1 MARAD
6 SRERILR
13 ATVRTLAAE
22 GYAHTTAR
30 AIAHTGGFAP
40 GVIYY
45 HFTDLDDL
53 FAATAQFTS
62 RARLSRYREQI
73 EGVTSAVELVRRL
86 RRLHAEDRAEGH
98 IAAVQQLFA
107 AATSPAAAVTSPAEP
122 LPTALSATAAQS
134 RLAAQIRTE
143 AAEWRAFA
151 ETIIRDMLSST
162 PFAAVIPVRELATAA
177 VAAYLGLELLP
188 RPGDG
193 DTEPDALFGA
203 AEQAASLF
211 DAFRRGGGRASPVR
225 AGCAGGEGVWLPS
238 HSGRVGGAGRGRCE
252 WASAR

>member
-1 MARAD
+1 VARAG

-13 ATVRTLAAE
+13 AAVRTLAIH

-107 AATSPAAAVTSPAEP
+107 AATSPAATSPAATARPTAVTSPTAP
-122 LPTALSATAAQS
+122 PPTGPSPTVLSPAAAQS
-134 RLAAQIRTE
+134 RLVAQIREE

-151 ETIIRDMLSST
+151 ETVLRDMLSST

-188 RPGDG
+188 HPDNG
-193 DTEPDALFGA
+193 DTGPDALFGA
-203 AEQAASLF
+203 AEHAASLF
-211 DAFRRGGGRASPVR
+211 DAIRRG
-225 AGCAGGEGVWLPS
+225 
-238 HSGRVGGAGRGRCE
+238 
-252 WASAR
+252 

>member
-13 ATVRTLAAE
+13 ATVHTLAAE

-53 FAATAQFTS
+53 FAAAAQFTS
-62 RARLSRYREQI
+62 RARLSRYRAQI

-107 AATSPAAAVTSPAEP
+107 AATSPQPAAPPPAAPPAAAPPA
-122 LPTALSATAAQS
+122 AAAQS
-134 RLAAQIRTE
+134 RLVGQIRDE
-143 AAEWRAFA
+143 AAVWRAFA
-151 ETIIRDMLSST
+151 ETVIRDMLAST
-162 PFAAVIPVRELATAA
+162 PFVAVIPVRELATAA
-177 VAAYLGLELLP
+177 VATYLGLELLP
-188 RPGDG
+188 HLGDG
-193 DTEPDALFGA
+193 DPDALFSA
-203 AEQAASLF
+203 AEQAASLV
-211 DAFRRGGGRASPVR
+211 DAFRRT
-225 AGCAGGEGVWLPS
+225 
-238 HSGRVGGAGRGRCE
+238 
-252 WASAR
+252 

>member
-1 MARAD
+1 VARAD

-13 ATVRTLAAE
+13 ATVHTLAAE

-53 FAATAQFTS
+53 FAAAAQFTS
-62 RARLSRYREQI
+62 RARLSRYRAQI

-107 AATSPAAAVTSPAEP
+107 AATSPQPAAPPAAAPPA
-122 LPTALSATAAQS
+122 AAAQS
-134 RLAAQIRTE
+134 RLVGQIRDE

-151 ETIIRDMLSST
+151 ETVIRDMLAST

-177 VAAYLGLELLP
+177 VATYLGLELLP
-188 RPGDG
+188 HLGDG
-193 DTEPDALFGA
+193 DGDPDALFSA
-203 AEQAASLF
+203 AEQAASLV
-211 DAFRRGGGRASPVR
+211 DAFRRT
-225 AGCAGGEGVWLPS
+225 
-238 HSGRVGGAGRGRCE
+238 
-252 WASAR
+252 

>member
-13 ATVRTLAAE
+13 ATVHTLAAE

-45 HFTDLDDL
+45 HFTGLDDL
-53 FAATAQFTS
+53 FAAAAQFTS
-62 RARLSRYREQI
+62 RARLSRYRAQI

-107 AATSPAAAVTSPAEP
+107 AAASPPAAAPPPAAP
-122 LPTALSATAAQS
+122 PAAAAQS
-134 RLAAQIRTE
+134 RLVAQIREE
-143 AAEWRAFA
+143 AAGWRAFA
-151 ETIIRDMLSST
+151 ETVIRDMLAST

-177 VAAYLGLELLP
+177 VATYLGLELLP
-188 RPGDG
+188 HLGDG
-193 DTEPDALFGA
+193 DTGPDALFSA
-203 AEQAASLF
+203 AEQAASLV
-211 DAFRRGGGRASPVR
+211 DAFRRT
-225 AGCAGGEGVWLPS
+225 
-238 HSGRVGGAGRGRCE
+238 
-252 WASAR
+252 

>member
-1 MARAD
+1 VTRAD

-13 ATVRTLAAE
+13 AAVRTLAAE

-45 HFTDLDDL
+45 YFTDLDDL

-62 RARLSRYREQI
+62 RARLRRYREQV

-107 AATSPAAAVTSPAEP
+107 AATAPP
-122 LPTALSATAAQS
+122 ATAPSPNSPSPNAAPS
-134 RLAAQIRTE
+134 RLAAQIRNE
-143 AAEWRAFA
+143 ADQWRAFA
-151 ETIIRDMLSST
+151 ETVIRDMLSST
-162 PFAAVIPVRELATAA
+162 PFAAVIPVPELATAA
-177 VAAYLGLELLP
+177 VATYLGLELLP
-188 RPGDG
+188 HPDDG
-193 DTEPDALFGA
+193 GTGPDALFGA

-211 DAFRRGGGRASPVR
+211 DAIRRT
-225 AGCAGGEGVWLPS
+225 
-238 HSGRVGGAGRGRCE
+238 
-252 WASAR
+252 

>member
-1 MARAD
+1 VARAD

-13 ATVRTLAAE
+13 ATVHTLAAE

-62 RARLSRYREQI
+62 RARLSRYRAQI
-73 EGVTSAVELVRRL
+73 EGVTSAVELARRL

-107 AATSPAAAVTSPAEP
+107 AAASPPVAAPPATAPPATAPPVAAPPVTAPPVTAPPA
-122 LPTALSATAAQS
+122 TAPPATAPPATAAQS
-134 RLAAQIRTE
+134 RLAGQIRDE
-143 AAEWRAFA
+143 AAAWRAFA
-151 ETIIRDMLSST
+151 ETVIRDMLAST

-177 VAAYLGLELLP
+177 VATYLGLELLP
-188 RPGDG
+188 HLGDDG
-193 DTEPDALFGA
+193 DPDALFSA
-203 AEQAASLF
+203 AEQAASLV
-211 DAFRRGGGRASPVR
+211 DAFRRT
-225 AGCAGGEGVWLPS
+225 
-238 HSGRVGGAGRGRCE
+238 
-252 WASAR
+252 

>member
-1 MARAD
+1 VARAD

-13 ATVRTLAAE
+13 AAVRTLAAE

-53 FAATAQFTS
+53 FAAAAQFTS
-62 RARLSRYREQI
+62 RARLSRYREQTQ
-73 EGVTSAVELVRRL
+73 GVTSAVELVRRL

-107 AATSPAAAVTSPAEP
+107 AATTGPATIRPDTARPTTAPPAATRQPAGP
-122 LPTALSATAAQS
+122 PPAGAQP
-134 RLAAQIRTE
+134 RLATQIRDE

-151 ETIIRDMLSST
+151 ETVIRDMVSST

-188 RPGDG
+188 QPPEA
-193 DTEPDALFGA
+193 DTRPDALFDA
-203 AEQAASLF
+203 AEQAASLL
-211 DAFRRGGGRASPVR
+211 DAIRLS
-225 AGCAGGEGVWLPS
+225 
-238 HSGRVGGAGRGRCE
+238 
-252 WASAR
+252 